1 MNLLGALGP
10 RGDVLVTL
18 DFESYY
24 DAEYSLRVT
33 TNESYVRD
41 ARFEVLGVGVK
52 WGREPAVWME
62 DADFR
67 AWAGRLDWSR
77 IACLAHHAQFDG
89 FVLSH
94 HYSHRPRFWLDTL
107 SIARAIHGP
116 SRGASLEALAEFYGV
131 GQKGHELAD
140 VKGKRRRDLS
150 AEEWLTF
157 GGYCRNDCE
166 LTRALL
172 DRMLPGF
179 PREELW
185 LIDSTVRMFTEPV
198 LVADQGVLSKA
209 LAEERTKKREVL
221 EKVAGIRA
229 GSEEDALEAARASL
243 ASNDKFADLLRRF
256 GVEPPTKQGKKGTIY
271 AFAKSDPGMQAL
283 LEHQDDEIRALAHA
297 RLTVKSTIVE
307 TRTERLAGIGRRG
320 AVPIYLKYAG
330 AHTIRWSGGDKMN
343 PQNFNRGGALR
354 DALVAPPGWML
365 VVADSS
371 QIEARVVAWLA
382 GETRLL
388 ETFRRNDAQNAR
400 YQAAFVERVAELG
413 REPTKDEAK
422 IINQELAAAGI
433 QEGDFYSDVGSQFF
447 GRQLSKKDTPVER
460 QTSKSMV
467 LGLGFGMGWQK
478 FAAELLKGMLGA
490 PPVQFGQREATQYR
504 VDVAAFERKPFGRDG
519 ETCGDRVREMLET
532 GVRLGYADLLVH
544 CAVTAYFVGLYRSSY
559 SRISGLWYAMGDLLE
574 TMEDPEGD
582 PVHVRQRFG
591 CLEVMRHAL
600 RKPNGMTLHYP
611 GLRRRGND
619 FTYMG
624 GASGREVT
632 KVYGGLLTE
641 NVVQSLA
648 RDVVAEQLLWVR
660 ANGYRVV
667 TCTHDEI
674 VACVPENRAE
684 GALAKTVEIMR
695 RPPEWCRDLPLNASG
710 AVARRYG
717 EAK

>member
-1 MNLLGALGP
+1 MTLLDALGP

-24 DAEYSLRVT
+24 DAEYSLRVM

-41 ARFEVLGVGVK
+41 PRFETLGAGVK

-67 AWAGRLDWSR
+67 AWASRLDWSR
-77 IACLAHHAQFDG
+77 IAVLAHHAQFDG
-89 FVLSH
+89 FVLAH
-94 HYSHRPRFWLDTL
+94 HYGHRPRFWACTM
-107 SIARAIHGP
+107 SMARAVHGP

-150 AEEWLTF
+150 AEEWLRF

-185 LIDSTVRMFTEPV
+185 LIDSTVRMFTEPS
-198 LVADQGVLSKA
+198 LVADQDVLSKA
-209 LAEERTKKREVL
+209 LAEERVKKKAVL

-271 AFAKSDPGMQAL
+271 AFAKSDPGMQTL

-320 AVPIYLKYAG
+320 AVPIYLKYCG
-330 AHTIRWSGGDKMN
+330 AHTNRWSGGDKMN

-354 DALVAPPGWML
+354 DALLAPPGWML

-388 ETFRRNDAQNAR
+388 ETFRRNDST
-400 YQAAFVERVAELG
+400 G
-413 REPTKDEAK
+413 
-422 IINQELAAAGI
+422 
-433 QEGDFYSDVGSQFF
+433 GDFYSDVGSQFF
-447 GRQLSKKDTPVER
+447 GRKLSKKDTPIER

-467 LGLGFGMGWQK
+467 LGLGFSMGWQK

-490 PPVQFGQREATQYR
+490 PPVQFGQREASQYR
-504 VDVAAFERKPFGRDG
+504 VDVAAFEQKPFGRDG
-519 ETCGDRVREMLET
+519 ETCGDRVRELLAT
-532 GVRLGYADLLVH
+532 GVRLDYPALLTH
-544 CAVTAYFVGLYRSSY
+544 CAVTAYFVALYRSSY
-559 SRISGLWYAMGDLLE
+559 SRISGLWYAMGDLLN

-582 PVHVRQRFG
+582 PIHVRQRFG

-624 GASGREVT
+624 GQSGREVT

-641 NVVQSLA
+641 NVIQSLA

-660 ANGYRVV
+660 AAGYRVA

-674 VACVPENRAE
+674 VACVPESQAE
-684 GALAKTVEIMR
+684 KALAKMLEIMR

>member
-1 MNLLGALGP
+1 MNLLDALGP

-24 DAEYSLRVT
+24 DAEYFLRVM

-41 ARFEVLGVGVK
+41 PRFETLGVGVK

-67 AWAGRLDWSR
+67 AWASRLDWSR
-77 IACLAHHAQFDG
+77 IAVLAHHAQFDG
-89 FVLSH
+89 FVLAH
-94 HYSHRPRFWLDTL
+94 HYGHRPRFWACTM
-107 SIARAIHGP
+107 SMARAIHGP
-116 SRGASLEALAEFYGV
+116 GRGASVEALAEFYGV
-131 GQKGHELAD
+131 GQKGQELKE

-150 AEEWLTF
+150 PEEWLRL
-157 GGYCRNDCE
+157 GEYCRNDCE
-166 LTRALL
+166 LERKFL
-172 DRMLPGF
+172 DLMLPGF
-179 PREELW
+179 PKEELW

-209 LAEERTKKREVL
+209 LTEERVKKREVL
-221 EKVAGIRA
+221 EKVAGIRT
-229 GSEEDALEAARASL
+229 GSEEDALEAARAHL
-243 ASNDKFADLLRRF
+243 ASNNKFADLLRRF
-256 GVEPPTKQGKKGTIY
+256 GVEPPTKQGKKGVIY
-271 AFAKSDPGMQAL
+271 AFAKTDPGMQAL
-283 LEHQDDEIRALAHA
+283 LEHEDDEIRALAHA

-320 AVPIYLKYAG
+320 TVPIYLKYAG

-354 DALVAPPGWML
+354 DALLAPPGWML

-388 ETFRRNDAQNAR
+388 ETFRRNDST
-400 YQAAFVERVAELG
+400 G
-413 REPTKDEAK
+413 
-422 IINQELAAAGI
+422 
-433 QEGDFYSDVGSQFF
+433 GDFYSDVGSQFF
-447 GRQLSKKDTPVER
+447 GHKLSKKDTPVER

-490 PPVQFGQREATQYR
+490 PPVQFGQREAAQYR

-519 ETCGDRVREMLET
+519 ETCGDRVRELLET
-532 GVRLGYADLLVH
+532 GVRLEYPALLTH

-559 SRISGLWYAMGDLLE
+559 SRISGLWYAMGDLLA

-582 PVHVRQRFG
+582 PVQVRQRFG
-591 CLEVMRHAL
+591 CLEVMRHAM

-660 ANGYRVV
+660 AAGYRVA

-674 VACVPENRAE
+674 VACVPESQAKQ
-684 GALAKTVEIMR
+684 ALAKMLEIMR

-710 AVARRYG
+710 AIARRYG